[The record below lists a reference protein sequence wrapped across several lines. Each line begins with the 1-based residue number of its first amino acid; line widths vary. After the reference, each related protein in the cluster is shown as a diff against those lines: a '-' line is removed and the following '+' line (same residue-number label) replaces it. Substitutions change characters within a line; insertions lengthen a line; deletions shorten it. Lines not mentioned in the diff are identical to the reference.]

1 MSKVKTKTPGRN
13 ALDEKGP
20 HDARFRG
27 DEVCPRT
34 GDGDRVTRGAVNG
47 NNGAKVSGPAGPR
60 VRDNMAAGT
69 TVGDVFVATGTNDT
83 ERDTCDVAGTVGVII
98 GSGLGTTDVVPGSIA
113 TGTGRR
119 GAG

>member
-20 HDARFRG
+20 HDAPFRG
-27 DEVCPRT
+27 DEVCLRT
-34 GDGDRVTRGAVNG
+34 GDGDRVTRGAEN
-47 NNGAKVSGPAGPR
+47 AGPR
-60 VRDNMAAGT
+60 VRGNMAAGT
-69 TVGDVFVATGTNDT
+69 TVADVFVATGTNDT

>member
-20 HDARFRG
+20 HDAPFRG
-27 DEVCPRT
+27 DEVCLRT
-34 GDGDRVTRGAVNG
+34 GDGDRVTRGAENG
-47 NNGAKVSGPAGPR
+47 NNRAEVSGPAGPR
-60 VRDNMAAGT
+60 VRGNMAAGT
-69 TVGDVFVATGTNDT
+69 TVADVFVATGTNDT

-98 GSGLGTTDVVPGSIA
+98 GSGLGTTDVAPGSIA
-113 TGTGRR
+113 TGTGRT